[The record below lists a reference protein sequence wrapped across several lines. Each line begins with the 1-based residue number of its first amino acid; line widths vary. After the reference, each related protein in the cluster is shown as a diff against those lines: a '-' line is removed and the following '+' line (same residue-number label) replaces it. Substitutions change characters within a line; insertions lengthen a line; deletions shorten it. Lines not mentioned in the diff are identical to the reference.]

1 MNSLILLITSSLLIA
16 QASIAI
22 SETKSE
28 DRNTQDKTFMFSCV
42 MCGLGC
48 LVVLGVLAKSA
59 FLKFTPAGRV
69 VSMSRRMPIRR

>member
-22 SETKSE
+22 SETEKR
-28 DRNTQDKTFMFSCV
+28 DTQNTTFMFSCV

-48 LVVLGVLAKSA
+48 LVVLGVLGKFA

-69 VSMSRRMPIRR
+69 VSMSRRMPLRR